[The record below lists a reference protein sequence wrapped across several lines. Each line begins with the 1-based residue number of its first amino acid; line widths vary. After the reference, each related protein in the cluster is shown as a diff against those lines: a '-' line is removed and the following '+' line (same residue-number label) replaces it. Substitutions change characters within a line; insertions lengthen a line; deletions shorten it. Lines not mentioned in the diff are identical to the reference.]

1 MRTTTDLARPSGA
14 ALLIAVIAHAC
25 LAAAA
30 AHADGDDRHK
40 AYHHGSIGVEPGVI
54 FRTGID
60 GVRPDVERGLLLVMV
75 DRPVAEVEGLEACPS
90 KAETGVP
97 GHWLVLGPADD
108 AGAAAAYSAARSAL
122 VHERRAYVEAVPERH
137 PVMGWCRALGVT
149 LHRKKR

>member
-1 MRTTTDLARPSGA
+1 MMTTTDLGRPIGA
-14 ALLIAVIAHAC
+14 ALLIAVIGG

-30 AHADGDDRHK
+30 AHAGGGADARTK
-40 AYHHGSIGVEPGVI
+40 AYHRGSPGVEPAVI

-60 GVRPDVERGLLLVMV
+60 GVRPDVGRGLLLVMV

-90 KAETGVP
+90 EAETGVP
-97 GHWLVLGPADD
+97 GHWLVLGPAAD

-122 VHERRAYVEAVPERH
+122 VHDRRAYVEAAPERH

-149 LHRKKR
+149 LSHKKR

>member
-1 MRTTTDLARPSGA
+1 MKNGAPAVA
-14 ALLIAVIAHAC
+14 ALAGIC

-30 AHADGDDRHK
+30 AHANTNAGSK
-40 AYHHGSIGVEPGVI
+40 AYHHGSLAVEPGVI

-90 KAETGVP
+90 EAETGAP
-97 GHWLVLGPADD
+97 GHWLVLGPAAD

-149 LHRKKR
+149 LSAKKR

>member
-1 MRTTTDLARPSGA
+1 MMTTTDLGGQIGA
-14 ALLIAVIAHAC
+14 ALLIAVIGG

-30 AHADGDDRHK
+30 AHGDDAESK
-40 AYHHGSIGVEPGVI
+40 AYHHGSLAVEPAVI
-54 FRTGID
+54 FRTGIN

-90 KAETGVP
+90 EAETGVP
-97 GHWLVLGPADD
+97 GHWLVLGPAAD

-122 VHERRAYVEAVPERH
+122 VHERRAYVEAAPERH

-149 LHRKKR
+149 LSSRKR